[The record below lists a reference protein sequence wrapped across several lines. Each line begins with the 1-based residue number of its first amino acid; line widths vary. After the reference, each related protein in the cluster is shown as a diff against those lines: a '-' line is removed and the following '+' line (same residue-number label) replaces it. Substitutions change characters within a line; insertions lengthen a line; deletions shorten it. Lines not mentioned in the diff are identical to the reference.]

1 MRKRKKSESRA
12 QAETEGSWRIVGS
25 WRIGACGF
33 PAFVMVI
40 CISFKR
46 LKNCLGVLMSGVCVL
61 GSERFLT
68 EERKT
73 FGLMIILALLIFR
86 QHQFPLFPKDLGSCI
101 VSQLPIFGK
110 ICRGKGNIKC
120 LSHPLQKYSESK
132 TKPYSNFFN
141 LQILIF
147 VFEVKVH
154 PANAMF
160 TPEYAHLIFRIKFDL
175 QT

>member
-1 MRKRKKSESRA
+1 M
-12 QAETEGSWRIVGS
+12 SWCLCALALKVS
-25 WRIGACGF
+25 WIH
-33 PAFVMVI
+33 
-40 CISFKR
+40 
-46 LKNCLGVLMSGVCVL
+46 
-61 GSERFLT
+61 LT

-73 FGLMIILALLIFR
+73 FRLMIILALLIFR
-86 QHQFPLFPKDLGSCI
+86 QHQFPLFPKDLGSCN

-141 LQILIF
+141 LQIFIF
-147 VFEVKVH
+147 VFEAKVH
-154 PANAMF
+154 PTNAVF
-160 TPEYAHLIFRIKFDL
+160 SPEYAHLIFRIRFDL